1 MTGAGDAA
9 VAAGDRGRVGRFVA
23 VGCVAAAVHWS
34 VVRAVVEAGIAAPL
48 LANVLGWG
56 VAFGVSF
63 AGHHRWTFGDAPG
76 RDARRSLPRFLVVSL
91 AGFAVNE
98 ATYAA
103 LLGGLGGWRYDV
115 VLAVVLVAVA
125 GLTFVASRLWAFRG
139 RH

>member
-1 MTGAGDAA
+1 MTGQTA
-9 VAAGDRGRVGRFVA
+9 VASADRGRVGRFVV
-23 VGCVAAAVHWS
+23 VGCAAAAVHWS
-34 VVRAVVEAGIAAPL
+34 VVRGVVDGWAVAPL
-48 LANVLGWG
+48 LANVLGWL

-76 RDARRSLPRFLVVSL
+76 RDVRRSLPRFLLVSL
-91 AGFAVNE
+91 AGFVVNE
-98 ATYAA
+98 ATYAV
-103 LLGGLGGWRYDV
+103 LLGGLGGWRYDI

>member
-1 MTGAGDAA
+1 MTGQTAA
-9 VAAGDRGRVGRFVA
+9 ASGDRGRVGRFVV
-23 VGCVAAAVHWS
+23 VGCAAAVVHWS
-34 VVRAVVEAGIAAPL
+34 VVRAVVDGWAVAPL
-48 LANVLGWG
+48 LANVLGWV

-76 RDARRSLPRFLVVSL
+76 RDARRSLPRFLLVSL

>member
-1 MTGAGDAA
+1 MTGQTAA
-9 VAAGDRGRVGRFVA
+9 ASGDRGRVGRFVV
-23 VGCVAAAVHWS
+23 VGCAAAAVHWS
-34 VVRAVVEAGIAAPL
+34 VVRAVVDGWAVAPL
-48 LANVLGWG
+48 LANVLGWV

-76 RDARRSLPRFLVVSL
+76 RDARRSLPRFLLVSL

-115 VLAVVLVAVA
+115 VLAIVLVAVA